1 MLKFLSCYS
10 VLCVSFKKT
19 DIVSPSFDDYLTILG
34 YFFFSFKL
42 YRANNVQVVSLDLI
56 LNLYLFTHAKDC
68 RNKLYNQCM
77 FFV

>member
-1 MLKFLSCYS
+1 MLKFLSCCS
-10 VLCVSFKKT
+10 VLCVSLKKN

-34 YFFFSFKL
+34 YFFSFKL
-42 YRANNVQVVSLDLI
+42 YRANNVQVVSSDLI

-77 FFV
+77 FFL